1 MLRYYPSY
9 FYNSLT
15 LGQSAARRVVRLS
28 VDADAHTF
36 VSLHQ
41 QDARLFDE
49 SYTYS
54 YFRLGIARVVGE
66 ELECVS
72 IKLECRR
79 NIVFERFLT
88 AGEYVLLVEPIWCA
102 GGPVEFTLS
111 SYSSAFVFLAEL
123 EQVTAAQFNRMELLL
138 WRSYCEAN
146 QGALVD
152 KYTSRIVEADF
163 AMWAKQQGAD
173 RRGPARQ
180 SVLHAQ
186 LQRGARRPAAVRA
199 AVRELRHAQLRR

>member
-1 MLRYYPSY
+1 MLRYYPNY

-15 LGQSAARRVVRLS
+15 LAQSSARRVVRLS
-28 VDADAHTF
+28 VDTDSHTF

-72 IKLECRR
+72 IKLECKR

-88 AGEYVLLVEPIWCA
+88 AGEYVLLIESIWCA
-102 GGPVEFTLS
+102 GGPCAFTLS
-111 SYSSAFVFLAEL
+111 SYSSAFVFLTEL

-138 WRSYCEAN
+138 WRSFCDAN
-146 QGALVD
+146 PTALVD
-152 KYTSRIVEADF
+152 KYTSRIIEADF
-163 AMWAKQQGAD
+163 AMWVYQQRAH
-173 RRGPARQ
+173 RRGPAR
-180 SVLHAQ
+180 
-186 LQRGARRPAAVRA
+186 
-199 AVRELRHAQLRR
+199 